1 MNERRL
7 LSWLVEV
14 LGICYEK
21 TTWISGYN
29 TEKMTEVE
37 PSYIDYEVFLDP
49 DFSPSSFA
57 NSLVIAT
64 NNATDSPLDLS
75 TPLSR
80 VLFDLQEIDTHIH
93 TLTSKSALPLLART
107 RDQSTA
113 AANILK
119 QTEEQVAAV
128 TQGYERLEREV
139 LRKWETAD
147 EARVAAE
154 KSLATV
160 RLARA
165 VGRCLNLGRQLESQ
179 LAEMNGRAGT
189 GTGAGAGE
197 VTRTGTTTLPAP
209 GREDFRALERAA
221 YTLLNLRRM
230 FLATAEGE
238 EGHGLERVK
247 VVRTLRSDLVNPAES
262 LVKSRAQQAINRF
275 SMSAGS
281 ATGSQA
287 PSGYKQAR
295 DMRTRLTTAVTTLY
309 LLSPLP
315 RNDQTQVQTP
325 VQVSEY
331 RPELLLVS
339 LQGYMQS
346 AIGNSLAA
354 VSRALTSL
362 PTLERTLSDLSSR
375 CQDIVALEY
384 ILGSTRPPSHPLLQ
398 LSADGEDHDQ
408 DQDPTTEDNKKPRHT
423 NHNLLQPLLTTLDTP
438 SLPSYFWRT
447 LASSLAGRVHEILQ
461 RGGVSGR
468 TLRSNRERLRS
479 EIKDCV
485 LRGSQLP
492 MGTGVV
498 EKGRR
503 SDGVVVGNWER
514 EAAVM
519 VSAVV
524 GAL

>member
-1 MNERRL
+1 MAEN
-7 LSWLVEV
+7 
-14 LGICYEK
+14 
-21 TTWISGYN
+21 
-29 TEKMTEVE
+29 E

-49 DFSPSSFA
+49 EFSPASFA
-57 NSLVIAT
+57 NSLVVAT

-93 TLTSKSALPLLART
+93 TLTSKSALPLLTHT
-107 RDQSTA
+107 RDQTA
-113 AANILK
+113 AAGNILK

-147 EARVAAE
+147 EARIAAE

-179 LAEMNGRAGT
+179 LAEMNGRG
-189 GTGAGAGE
+189 GAGAGAGADGG
-197 VTRTGTTTLPAP
+197 TGLPVP

-262 LVKSRAQQAINRF
+262 LVKSRAQQAVNRF
-275 SMSAGS
+275 SMSS
-281 ATGSQA
+281 ISTGSQA

-295 DMRTRLTTAVTTLY
+295 DMRTRLTSAITTLY
-309 LLSPLP
+309 ILSPLP
-315 RNDQTQVQTP
+315 RNQVP
-325 VQVSEY
+325 VSDY
-331 RPELLLVS
+331 RPELLLAS
-339 LQGYMQS
+339 LQGYMHS
-346 AIGNSLAA
+346 ALGNSLAA
-354 VSRALTSL
+354 LSRALTAL

-384 ILGSTRPPSHPLLQ
+384 ILSSTRPPSHPLL
-398 LSADGEDHDQ
+398 LTPDEGEDA
-408 DQDPTTEDNKKPRHT
+408 EDYNKDKKSTAPRK
-423 NHNLLQPLLTTLDTP
+423 NSNLLQPLLASLDTP
-438 SLPSYFWRT
+438 SLPSYFWRS
-447 LASSLAGRVHEILQ
+447 LASSLSGRVQEILQ

-468 TLRSNRERLRS
+468 TLRSNRERLRG
-479 EIKDCV
+479 EIKESV
-485 LRGSQLP
+485 LRGLQLP
-492 MGTGVV
+492 MATGVV
-498 EKGRR
+498 EKGRTE
-503 SDGVVVGNWER
+503 GVAVGNWER

-519 VSAVV
+519 VSSVV